1 VKRSLGVVLIALA
14 ATLPSPAHAADASF
28 DSAAVIAKA
37 RALNEAV
44 RLGDAASLWA
54 QFDDRMR
61 KAMGGDVS
69 KFEATLEQITAQ
81 TGRLEECITEDVGL
95 RGEFWIYRGI
105 CRYSKAPQPLVTQYA
120 FSAFGKVAGFFVKP
134 DVKLHDTQ
142 FLEYQT
148 KAALQLPFFGPWRVF
163 WGGRT
168 LEQNYHAATRD
179 QRFAYDLVAVRD
191 SMDHSGSGRLNADYY
206 AFGMPIVAP
215 ASGKVTEATDGI
227 ADNAPGQLNPKQP
240 AGNHVM
246 LDLGGGEYA
255 LLAHLK
261 KGTVRVKKGLTVA
274 AGDTLGLCGN
284 SGNTSQ
290 PHLHFH
296 LQNGPTLF
304 AADGLPAAF
313 TDYVANGK
321 PVDRGEPVRGEII
334 ERKRE
339 LVERKP

>member
-1 VKRSLGVVLIALA
+1 
-14 ATLPSPAHAADASF
+14 
-28 DSAAVIAKA
+28 
-37 RALNEAV
+37 
-44 RLGDAASLWA
+44 
-54 QFDDRMR
+54 
-61 KAMGGDVS
+61 
-69 KFEATLEQITAQ
+69 
-81 TGRLEECITEDVGL
+81 
-95 RGEFWIYRGI
+95 
-105 CRYSKAPQPLVTQYA
+105 
-120 FSAFGKVAGFFVKP
+120 
-134 DVKLHDTQ
+134 
-142 FLEYQT
+142 
-148 KAALQLPFFGPWRVF
+148 
-163 WGGRT
+163 
-168 LEQNYHAATRD
+168 TRD

-296 LQNGPTLF
+296 LQNGPALF
-304 AADGLPAAF
+304 EADGLPAPF
-313 TDYVANGK
+313 VEYVSNGK
-321 PVDRGEPVRGEII
+321 AIERGEPLKGERVR
-334 ERKRE
+334 RK
-339 LVERKP
+339 